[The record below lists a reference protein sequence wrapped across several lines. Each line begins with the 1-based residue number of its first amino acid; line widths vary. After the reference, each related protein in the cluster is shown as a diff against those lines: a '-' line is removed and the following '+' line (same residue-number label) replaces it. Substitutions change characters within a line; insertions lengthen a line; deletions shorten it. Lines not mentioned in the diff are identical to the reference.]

1 VVQIEVEPLD
11 YNRIRVHLTAWQEDD
26 NAYVD
31 ARRARRTASVADAPA
46 FPDHRVTALGVCVP
60 SEECDRTCC
69 VAVCSIAEDLELYV
83 AWASDDL
90 GRVLRC
96 IARQRLEATD
106 QEAERRRKA
115 AESVRM

>member
-1 VVQIEVEPLD
+1 
-11 YNRIRVHLTAWQEDD
+11 
-26 NAYVD
+26 
-31 ARRARRTASVADAPA
+31 
-46 FPDHRVTALGVCVP
+46 
-60 SEECDRTCC
+60 